1 MGLGDRGEMGLGE
14 RGTWR
19 QGGNGCW
26 GLEESELSNPQS
38 PSPPLGGRGVNES
51 RINELSNHE

>member
-19 QGGNGCW
+19 QGENGT
-26 GLEESELSNPQS
+26 
-38 PSPPLGGRGVNES
+38 GVRNGYCNLIP
-51 RINELSNHE
+51 R